1 MEDTFRFHERRD
13 SIRLNMDYPAL
24 YTRFDNQG
32 RACDQKISHSMNVSL
47 GGVKL
52 QSSFPVDS
60 GETLDISM
68 ALGENLVTFKG
79 RVAYVKGSEDQGFE
93 LGISIE
99 DIEDQDKISLKRFI
113 YYFRGMGQRG
123 EA

>member
-113 YYFRGMGQRG
+113 YYFMGMGQRG